1 MLAVINQVLS
11 LSAEPPLPVPPAWTP
26 LPLGLLAPRGWALE
40 QLLLQANSL
49 SGYMPL
55 STFPGADTVNQS
67 VWVGGTAAPKGGTDQ
82 WLPYWAN
89 GNVPLLMLL
98 RAAGP
103 AAVARLD
110 PAAQLG
116 PVVDR
121 MMQYVLGHVNRSKS
135 GPGAGWIGPFLNE
148 PGDTNG
154 HGLWDPLNM
163 CRALLMYSEGEPSSR
178 PAVAAAVVA
187 HLTAEARLLESDP
200 VYKWAATRWPTFVQ
214 VCLYVVDHVVPQF
227 AGARAVL
234 PLGAAGT
241 TKLLMG
247 ASRLFRAKGM
257 DWRGYYNGPVAG
269 WNTHDHGVNNAEG
282 ALAWPAMDRR
292 LGAAQGEADAAMT
305 LVLSRLDEY
314 QGQPNAL
321 FCADEVFC
329 GRAPH
334 RGTETC
340 AVVEAMASLEQA
352 FSVLGDPSLVD
363 RLAYPPTRRLEALAF
378 NALPAALTDDM
389 WTHVYVQQANSV
401 FAGDTHPPLSEEQDP
416 SRRRHSLHYRHVE
429 GGCTAGS
436 ADGPAEGCRAHRHSL
451 HDVPSGEDQTA
462 NFYGVSHFPCCITN
476 FPQGWPKFVASAV
489 LTHGNAFA
497 VASFLPLNA
506 TLPDAVGGGATLLI
520 ETSYPF
526 AGEAVLTVS
535 VPQGHST
542 TAYLRIPGWAAGASV
557 NGQRA
562 ANGTVHAV
570 PLGSGLA
577 TLRVRLP
584 QPIRVERGWG
594 VLGNVSSPPAD
605 AAVVRRGPLLFS
617 LRPAE
622 QRRVVRDYRRLL
634 PYRPLA
640 VDYEISTR
648 EAWSFAL
655 DLSDL
660 GALRF
665 EPLASPGWAES
676 LPFSTSEY
684 PFSVRVPARLLSNA
698 TWGYWRGTNI
708 TAQPP
713 ASPIDCDALPS
724 GACGPLEQIR
734 LVPFGSTNLRIAV
747 FPWSH

>member
-1 MLAVINQVLS
+1 M
-11 LSAEPPLPVPPAWTP
+11 
-26 LPLGLLAPRGWALE
+26 
-40 QLLLQANSL
+40 
-49 SGYMPL
+49 
-55 STFPGADTVNQS
+55 
-67 VWVGGTAAPKGGTDQ
+67 
-82 WLPYWAN
+82 
-89 GNVPLLMLL
+89 
-98 RAAGP
+98 
-103 AAVARLD
+103 
-110 PAAQLG
+110 
-116 PVVDR
+116 
-121 MMQYVLGHVNRSKS
+121 
-135 GPGAGWIGPFLNE
+135 
-148 PGDTNG
+148 
-154 HGLWDPLNM
+154 
-163 CRALLMYSEGEPSSR
+163 
-178 PAVAAAVVA
+178 
-187 HLTAEARLLESDP
+187 
-200 VYKWAATRWPTFVQ
+200 
-214 VCLYVVDHVVPQF
+214 
-227 AGARAVL
+227 
-234 PLGAAGT
+234 
-241 TKLLMG
+241 
-247 ASRLFRAKGM
+247 
-257 DWRGYYNGPVAG
+257 
-269 WNTHDHGVNNAEG
+269 
-282 ALAWPAMDRR
+282 
-292 LGAAQGEADAAMT
+292 
-305 LVLSRLDEY
+305 
-314 QGQPNAL
+314 
-321 FCADEVFC
+321 
-329 GRAPH
+329 
-334 RGTETC
+334 
-340 AVVEAMASLEQA
+340 
-352 FSVLGDPSLVD
+352 
-363 RLAYPPTRRLEALAF
+363 
-378 NALPAALTDDM
+378 
-389 WTHVYVQQANSV
+389 
-401 FAGDTHPPLSEEQDP
+401 
-416 SRRRHSLHYRHVE
+416 
-429 GGCTAGS
+429 
-436 ADGPAEGCRAHRHSL
+436 L

-506 TLPDAVGGGATLLI
+506 TLPDAVGGGTTLLI

-665 EPLASPGWAES
+665 EPLASPGWAQS